1 MKKNILNEELG
12 RIKSLMGE
20 SKSNSNVE
28 INEDIL
34 SLYRKFDITL
44 NERTIEVLSNGMINE
59 QGIGEKISTAFKNI
73 GLKFRNMMQNSWA
86 KKQGLPTPK
95 QLMENDQKKSPA
107 VVNHSAYKDTITLMY
122 RKKIRNEN
130 AILYWYYGEG
140 YTGGKESPEDRKS
153 AEKLITIMKQLEAFG
168 TYDSDGFKNFVKELE
183 ELFAQGIYVSL
194 DVMGDT
200 IGDEST
206 LSSLLKSQNQ
216 VAFVD
221 VNPSYDQTNYIKLTP
236 SVIKQYNLNRNIQQG
251 KGKNSY
257 YITHINGH
265 RFDVIYKEDKGTIT
279 KQDAEYATGLDE
291 NIFNSLAFELK
302 NLAAEGGVAV
312 GLEFTDQDK
321 ISILDYVQLT
331 ASQEGYSILDA
342 TSFDLQTENVGVDK
356 SGIIEDLK
364 TIKEG
369 ETIGFVFQ
377 YPDKNDSNALK
388 NSIYNKD
395 DGKEI
400 PTEGIERIKGA
411 VQDAINSVKSNGFTI
426 VKFGR
431 YAGATTSRVGT
442 KYGSEDGTSSEENNV
457 TLATDRCGAINAVVD
472 KIVSDLL
479 PGVEVETSEN
489 IINAN
494 QGPGWYSSKG
504 GEVTGSL
511 YRQWSSSLSI
521 LLNALEVAGGVDFTN
536 KYRTDSP
543 FAPINFYVYRLSSTY
558 KNCPWS
564 KEGLKKI
571 ISTYKSY
578 GKNASAA
585 KVVIDAAQKALL
597 NYQYPTQQQVQD
609 EYESVYSRYR
619 GSWVSFGIL
628 GYKETTTPPEQVKI
642 KDIEVSAHGDWV
654 CSITFPDETEPDKE
668 KKKIQFRLPDIDIK
682 WPKLKIKKIF
692 KFSGGGGIP
701 FISTVKTF
709 CEDAYQGADMFD

>member
-20 SKSNSNVE
+20 SKTNSNVE

-236 SVIKQYNLNRNIQQG
+236 SVIKQYNLRPGILQG

-265 RFDVIYKEDKGTIT
+265 RFDVMYKEDNGTIT
-279 KQDAEYATGLDE
+279 KQDAEYSKGIDE

-369 ETIGFVFQ
+369 QIIGFAFQ

-395 DGKEI
+395 DGTEI
-400 PTEGIERIKGA
+400 PAEGVERIKGA
-411 VQDAINSVKSNGFTI
+411 VQDAINTVKSNGFTI
-426 VKFGR
+426 KKFAR
-431 YAGATTSRVGT
+431 YAGSTTSRVGT
-442 KYGSEDGTSSEENNV
+442 KFGSEDGTSSEENNV
-457 TLATDRCGAINAVVD
+457 KLATARCEAINAVVD

-479 PGVEVETSEN
+479 PGVEVETTEN
-489 IINAN
+489 IVMAN
-494 QGPGWYSSKG
+494 QGPGWYSVKG
-504 GEVTGSL
+504 DEVTGSL
-511 YRQWSSSLSI
+511 YRQWTSSLST
-521 LLNALEVAGGVDFTN
+521 LLNALEVAGGADFTN

-543 FAPINFYVYRLSSTY
+543 FAPINFYVYRLDKTY
-558 KNCPWS
+558 NTCPWS
-564 KEGLKKI
+564 KQGLKRI
-571 ISTYKSY
+571 ISSYKSY

-619 GSWVSFGIL
+619 GSWSSFGIL
-628 GYKETTTPPEQVKI
+628 GEKEIVTPPEQVKI

-654 CSITFPDETEPDKE
+654 CAITFPDETEPE
-668 KKKIQFRLPDIDIK
+668 EGKKKINIELPDIRIK

-692 KFSGGGGIP
+692 PFHGLKGGIP
-701 FISTVKTF
+701 FVNNVKDL
-709 CEDAYQGADMFD
+709 CDAYN

>member
-20 SKSNSNVE
+20 SKTNSNVE

-86 KKQGLPTPK
+86 KRQGLPTPK

-153 AEKLITIMKQLEAFG
+153 AEKLITIMKQLETFG
-168 TYDSDGFKNFVKELE
+168 TYKSDGFKNFVKELE

-236 SVIKQYNLNRNIQQG
+236 SVIKQYNLNPNILQG

-279 KQDAEYATGLDE
+279 KQDAEYSKGLDE

-457 TLATDRCGAINAVVD
+457 TLATDRCEAINAVVD

-479 PGVEVETSEN
+479 PGVEVETSQN

-494 QGPGWYSSKG
+494 QGPGWYSTKG
-504 GEVTGSL
+504 DEVTGSL

-521 LLNALEVAGGVDFTN
+521 LLNALEVASGADFTN

-564 KEGLKKI
+564 KEGLKRI

-585 KVVIDAAQKALL
+585 KAVIDAAQKALL

-709 CEDAYQGADMFD
+709 CEDAYQGADIFD

>member
-20 SKSNSNVE
+20 SKPNSKIE

-34 SLYRKFDITL
+34 SLYKKFDITL
-44 NERTIEVLSNGMINE
+44 NEATIEVLSNGMLNE

-73 GLKFRNMMQNSWA
+73 GLKFRNAFQNGWA
-86 KKQGLPTPK
+86 KSQGLPTPK

-153 AEKLITIMKQLEAFG
+153 AERLISILKQLETLG
-168 TYDSDGFKNFVKELE
+168 TFKTDGFKNFIKELE

-194 DVMGDT
+194 DVMRDT
-200 IGDEST
+200 IGDEQG
-206 LSSLLKSQNQ
+206 LSKLFKTYIETKVPYINLGGT
-216 VAFVD
+216 D
-221 VNPSYDQTNYIKLTP
+221 NPRYEKYTP
-236 SVIKQYNLNRNIQQG
+236 EVRKQYNLSGMKEG
-251 KGKNSY
+251 KRGYIYVTAINGNSY
-257 YITHINGH
+257 EITYRREDGIT
-265 RFDVIYKEDKGTIT
+265 ISKEE
-279 KQDAEYATGLDE
+279 AALATGLDE

-321 ISILDYVQLT
+321 ISILDYVQLS
-331 ASQEGYSILDA
+331 ASQEGYNILDA

-369 ETIGFVFQ
+369 QIIGFAFQ

-388 NSIYNKD
+388 NSIYNLD
-395 DGKEI
+395 DGTEI
-400 PTEGIERIKGA
+400 PAEGIERIKGA
-411 VQDAINSVKSNGFTI
+411 VQDAINTVKSNGFTI
-426 VKFGR
+426 KKFAR
-431 YAGATTSRVGT
+431 YAGSTTSRVGT
-442 KYGSEDGTSSEENNV
+442 KFGSEDGTSSEENNV
-457 TLATDRCGAINAVVD
+457 TLATARCEAINAVVD
-472 KIVSDLL
+472 KIVSELL
-479 PGVEVETSEN
+479 PGVEVETTEN
-489 IINAN
+489 IVMAN
-494 QGPGWYSSKG
+494 QGPGWYSSRG
-504 GEVTGSL
+504 AEVTGSL
-511 YRQWSSSLSI
+511 YRQWTDSLQF
-521 LLNALEVAGGVDFTN
+521 LLNALWTAGDDKYINRYRVD
-536 KYRTDSP
+536 SA
-543 FAPINFYVYRLSSTY
+543 FAPINFYVYRLNSTY

-564 KEGLKKI
+564 KEGLKRI
-571 ISTYKSY
+571 ISSYKAR
-578 GKNASAA
+578 GKNSSADTKA
-585 KVVIDAAQKALL
+585 VIDAAQKALL
-597 NYQYPTQQQVQD
+597 SYQYPTQQQVQD

-619 GSWVSFGIL
+619 GSWSSFGIL
-628 GYKETTTPPEQVKI
+628 GEKEIVTPPEQVKI

-654 CSITFPDETEPDKE
+654 CAITFPDETVPEE
-668 KKKIQFRLPDIDIK
+668 GKKKINIELPDIRIK

-692 KFSGGGGIP
+692 PFHGLKGGIP
-701 FISTVKTF
+701 FVNNVKEL
-709 CEDAYQGADMFD
+709 CDAYN

>member
-20 SKSNSNVE
+20 SKPNSKIE

-44 NERTIEVLSNGMINE
+44 NETTIEVLSNGMLNE

-73 GLKFRNMMQNSWA
+73 GLKFRNAFQNRWA

-140 YTGGKESPEDRKS
+140 FTGGKESPEDKQS
-153 AEKLITIMKQLEAFG
+153 AEKLISTMKQLESLG
-168 TYDSDGFKNFVKELE
+168 TFKSEGFKNFVKELE

-194 DVMGDT
+194 DVMSETTGVLPNFSKLLKNQEENVPFVLWGTKWTELTPGFRSKYGLGGIQGSGSNYYVASTTSGQQFAVKYKDNDLNIT
-200 IGDEST
+200 PEDAENVRVEDESM
-206 LSSLLKSQNQ
+206 
-216 VAFVD
+216 
-221 VNPSYDQTNYIKLTP
+221 
-236 SVIKQYNLNRNIQQG
+236 
-251 KGKNSY
+251 
-257 YITHINGH
+257 
-265 RFDVIYKEDKGTIT
+265 
-279 KQDAEYATGLDE
+279 
-291 NIFNSLAFELK
+291 FNSLAFELK

-321 ISILDYVQLT
+321 ISILDYVEQS
-331 ASQEGYSILDA
+331 AAQAGKNILEA

-369 ETIGFVFQ
+369 ETIGFAFQ

-388 NSIYNKD
+388 NSIYNLD
-395 DGKEI
+395 DGTEI
-400 PTEGIERIKGA
+400 PAEGVERIRGA
-411 VQDAINSVKSNGFTI
+411 VQDAINSVTSNGFKIT
-426 VKFGR
+426 KFAR
-431 YAGATTSRVGT
+431 YAGSTTSRVGT
-442 KYGSEDGTSSEENNV
+442 KYGSEDGTSSEQNNV
-457 TLATDRCGAINAVVD
+457 KLATARCESMNAVVD
-472 KIVSDLL
+472 KIVSELL
-479 PGVEVETSEN
+479 PDVEVETTEN
-489 IINAN
+489 IVNAN
-494 QGPGWYSSKG
+494 QGPGWYSIKG
-504 GEVTGSL
+504 VQANGPL
-511 YRQWSSSLSI
+511 YNQWSNSLEF
-521 LLNALEVAGGVDFTN
+521 LLNALDEARDSKFTN
-536 KYRTDSP
+536 RARTDSP

-558 KNCPWS
+558 KNCPWT
-564 KEGLKKI
+564 KEGLKRI

-578 GKNASAA
+578 GKNSSADTKA
-585 KVVIDAAQKALL
+585 VIDAAQKVLL
-597 NYQYPTQQQVQD
+597 SYQYPTQQQVQD
-609 EYESVYSRYR
+609 EYESVYSQYR
-619 GSWVSFGIL
+619 GSWVSFGIE
-628 GYKETTTPPEQVKI
+628 GYKEVETPPEQVKI

-654 CSITFPDETEPDKE
+654 CAITFPEEREPNEPGKPKRE
-668 KKKIQFRLPDIDIK
+668 FELPKIKIK

-692 KFSGGGGIP
+692 KFQGLKGGIP
-701 FISTVKTF
+701 FVNTVKNF
-709 CEDAYQGADMFD
+709 CEDAYQGADTH

>member
-20 SKSNSNVE
+20 SKPNSKIE

-44 NERTIEVLSNGMINE
+44 NETTIEVLSNGMLNE

-140 YTGGKESPEDRKS
+140 YAGGKESPEDRKS
-153 AEKLITIMKQLEAFG
+153 SEKLISIMKQLESYGA
-168 TYDSDGFKNFVKELE
+168 YSSDSFKNFVKELE

-194 DVMGDT
+194 DVMSDT
-200 IGDEST
+200 IGDDSG
-206 LSSLLKSQNQ
+206 LSELLKSQNQ

-221 VNPSYDQTNYIKLTP
+221 VNPSSEQTNYIKLTP
-236 SVIKQYNLNRNIQQG
+236 SVKRQYNLNPTILQG
-251 KGKNSY
+251 KGKNNY
-257 YITHINGH
+257 YITHINGT
-265 RFDVIYKEDKGTIT
+265 RLNVMYKEDNGAIT
-279 KQDAEYATGLDE
+279 KQDAQSATGVDE
-291 NIFNSLAFELK
+291 NLFNSLAFELK

-321 ISILDYVQLT
+321 ISILDYVQLS
-331 ASQEGYSILDA
+331 ASQEGYNILDA

-369 ETIGFVFQ
+369 QIIGFAFQ

-388 NSIYNKD
+388 NSIYNLD
-395 DGKEI
+395 DGTEI
-400 PTEGIERIKGA
+400 PAEGIERIKGA
-411 VQDAINSVKSNGFTI
+411 VQDAINTVKSNGFTI
-426 VKFGR
+426 KKFAR
-431 YAGATTSRVGT
+431 YAGSTTSRVGT
-442 KYGSEDGTSSEENNV
+442 KFGSEDGTSSEENNV
-457 TLATDRCGAINAVVD
+457 TLATARCEAINAVVD
-472 KIVSDLL
+472 KIVSELL
-479 PGVEVETSEN
+479 PGVEVETTEN
-489 IINAN
+489 IVMAN

-504 GEVTGSL
+504 AEVTGSL
-511 YRQWSSSLSI
+511 YRQWTNSLQI
-521 LLNALEVAGGVDFTN
+521 LLNALWYAADDKYINRYRVD
-536 KYRTDSP
+536 SA
-543 FAPINFYVYRLSSTY
+543 FAPINFYVYRLNSTY

-564 KEGLKKI
+564 KEGLKRI

-578 GKNASAA
+578 GKKAGAHTKA
-585 KVVIDAAQKALL
+585 VIDAAQKVLL
-597 NYQYPTQQQVQD
+597 SYQYPTQQQVQD

-619 GSWVSFGIL
+619 GSWSSFGIL
-628 GYKETTTPPEQVKI
+628 GEKEIVTPPEQVKI

-654 CSITFPDETEPDKE
+654 CAITFPDETVPEE
-668 KKKIQFRLPDIDIK
+668 GKKKINIELPDIRIK

-692 KFSGGGGIP
+692 PFHGLKGGIP
-701 FISTVKTF
+701 FVNNVKDL
-709 CEDAYQGADMFD
+709 CDAYN

>member
-1 MKKNILNEELG
+1 M
-12 RIKSLMGE
+12 
-20 SKSNSNVE
+20 
-28 INEDIL
+28 
-34 SLYRKFDITL
+34 
-44 NERTIEVLSNGMINE
+44 
-59 QGIGEKISTAFKNI
+59 
-73 GLKFRNMMQNSWA
+73 
-86 KKQGLPTPK
+86 
-95 QLMENDQKKSPA
+95 
-107 VVNHSAYKDTITLMY
+107 
-122 RKKIRNEN
+122 
-130 AILYWYYGEG
+130 
-140 YTGGKESPEDRKS
+140 
-153 AEKLITIMKQLEAFG
+153 
-168 TYDSDGFKNFVKELE
+168 
-183 ELFAQGIYVSL
+183 
-194 DVMGDT
+194 
-200 IGDEST
+200 
-206 LSSLLKSQNQ
+206 
-216 VAFVD
+216 
-221 VNPSYDQTNYIKLTP
+221 
-236 SVIKQYNLNRNIQQG
+236 
-251 KGKNSY
+251 
-257 YITHINGH
+257 
-265 RFDVIYKEDKGTIT
+265 
-279 KQDAEYATGLDE
+279 
-291 NIFNSLAFELK
+291 FNSLAFELK

-321 ISILDYVQLT
+321 ISILDYVEQS
-331 ASQEGYSILDA
+331 AAEVGKNILDA
-342 TSFDLQTENVGVDK
+342 TSFDLQAENVGVDK

-400 PTEGIERIKGA
+400 PAEGIERIKGA
-411 VQDAINSVKSNGFTI
+411 VQDAINTVKSNGFTI
-426 VKFGR
+426 KKFGR

-457 TLATDRCGAINAVVD
+457 TLATDRCKSINEVVD
-472 KIVSDLL
+472 GIVSTLL

-494 QGPGWYSSKG
+494 QGPGWYSTKG
-504 GEVTGSL
+504 VAVNGPL
-511 YRQWSSSLSI
+511 YNQWASSLNE
-521 LLNALEVAGGVDFTN
+521 LLRALWATSGGGGTDYINRF
-536 KYRTDSP
+536 RTDSSS
-543 FAPINFYVYRLSSTY
+543 APINFYVYRLSSTY

-564 KEGLKKI
+564 KEGLKRI

-585 KVVIDAAQKALL
+585 KAVIDAAQKALL

-668 KKKIQFRLPDIDIK
+668 KKKIQFRLPDIDIN

-701 FISTVKTF
+701 FVNTVKTF
-709 CEDAYQGADMFD
+709 CEDAYQGADIFD